1 MLQCDFYCGIIY
13 SNRVTPL
20 GGKTMID
27 IIDYIDIRIK
37 SCELLSNE
45 HFKLSKTANL
55 EEDRIRCEVLAN
67 CYKRE
72 VTTLQIIRR
81 LLKAKL
87 NLSDETI
94 KGGGSDS

>member
-20 GGKTMID
+20 GGKTMINV
-27 IIDYIDIRIK
+27 IDYIDIRIK

-45 HFKLSKTANL
+45 HFKLSKKANL
-55 EEDRIRCEVLAN
+55 DEDRIRCEVIAN
-67 CYKRE
+67 CYNRE
-72 VTTLQIIRR
+72 IATLQIIIR

-94 KGGGSDS
+94 KGGDSDR

>member
-1 MLQCDFYCGIIY
+1 
-13 SNRVTPL
+13 
-20 GGKTMID
+20 MID
-27 IIDYIDIRIK
+27 VIDYIDIRIK
-37 SCELLSNE
+37 SCEFLSNE
-45 HFKLSKTANL
+45 HFNLSKECSL

-87 NLSDETI
+87 NTSDGTM
-94 KGGGSDS
+94 KGGDING